1 MIGLW
6 EAEEARRPRRWRKFL
21 SLAAVSVARAHTWQ
35 RMWPG
40 QLGLPG
46 QLGWP
51 PWGDPGWVNR
61 SSVVLVGQSG
71 VLRVEEGRVSVARQ
85 PEEVWGRPMRPRP
98 CVPPRPPGPSRTP
111 PAAEAGKPTLVG
123 VWDCQARPPL
133 LGSCGSRYCHCCPG
147 RPRVRHPPWRL
158 TCGGSSP
165 SGWSLG
171 QGSLGQE
178 GLGRKARCK

>member
-85 PEEVWGRPMRPRP
+85 PTPAEVERR
-98 CVPPRPPGPSRTP
+98 
-111 PAAEAGKPTLVG
+111 K
-123 VWDCQARPPL
+123 
-133 LGSCGSRYCHCCPG
+133 CGDGPG
-147 RPRVRHPPWRL
+147 RPAPLELHLLLKPGNPRWWGCGTARPGRL
-158 TCGGSSP
+158 FWAPAALGTVTAALVGREFAILPGG
-165 SGWSLG
+165 
-171 QGSLGQE
+171 
-178 GLGRKARCK
+178 